1 MPLEREQGVADKV
14 TSMRKFLPLLI
25 ALLVLFPSC
34 AATLSLP
41 ELERESDAF
50 AWWLHNL
57 KSPEQL
63 QMFLQNCVYASD
75 FEQFG
80 KIEYYQT
87 PDEFFHNR
95 KGDCEDFAYFSAYVF
110 LRKRWAFR
118 SWVVFVTLRN
128 NIGTHAVAVVK
139 NKDGYIAID
148 YSYIS
153 EPFSTLEEAVGA
165 VVEPYGYS
173 YILRALEV
181 NLPESRKSEKKD
193 KGFCPIWGC
202 E

>member
-1 MPLEREQGVADKV
+1 LGREQGIADGV
-14 TSMRKFLPLLI
+14 TSVRKFLPLFVI
-25 ALLVLFPSC
+25 LLVLFPSC

-41 ELERESDAF
+41 ELEHESDLF

-87 PDEFFHNR
+87 PNEFFYNR

-110 LRKRWAFR
+110 LRKHWAFR

-128 NIGTHAVAVVK
+128 GGGVHAVAVVR
-139 NKDGYIAID
+139 NETGYVAID

-153 EPFSTLEEAVGA
+153 ESFPTLEEAIETVTA
-165 VVEPYGYS
+165 PYGYS
-173 YILRALEV
+173 FILKVYEV
-181 NLPESRKSEKKD
+181 KLPETKSDAKED

>member
-1 MPLEREQGVADKV
+1 
-14 TSMRKFLPLLI
+14 MRKLLPLFVI
-25 ALLVLFPSC
+25 LLVLFPSC

-41 ELERESDAF
+41 ELEQESDLF

-80 KIEYYQT
+80 KAEYYQT

-128 NIGTHAVAVVK
+128 GGGVHAIAVMK

-153 EPFSTLEEAVGA
+153 EPFSTLEEAVRA
-165 VVEPYGYS
+165 VAEPYS
-173 YILRALEV
+173 YILRVLEV
-181 NLPESRKSEKKD
+181 NLPESRKNEKKD

>member
-1 MPLEREQGVADKV
+1 
-14 TSMRKFLPLLI
+14 MRKFLPLLVI
-25 ALLVLFPSC
+25 LLVLFPSC

-41 ELERESDAF
+41 ELDHESDLF

-63 QMFLQNCVYASD
+63 QMFLQNCVYISD

-110 LRKRWAFR
+110 LRKQWAFR
-118 SWVVFVTLRN
+118 SWVVLIALRKN
-128 NIGTHAVAVVK
+128 LGHHGLAVAQTDKGFV
-139 NKDGYIAID
+139 GID
-148 YSYIS
+148 YAYIS
-153 EPFSTLEEAVGA
+153 PPFSTFDEAVRHVA
-165 VVEPYGYS
+165 LPYGYS
-173 YILRALEV
+173 YTERIFEV
-181 NLPESRKSEKKD
+181 HLPKEKSASKKKS
-193 KGFCPIWGC
+193 KGNFCPLEGC
-202 E
+202 P

>member
-1 MPLEREQGVADKV
+1 
-14 TSMRKFLPLLI
+14 MRKFLPLLVI
-25 ALLVLFPSC
+25 LLVLFPSC

-41 ELERESDAF
+41 ELDHESDAF

-63 QMFLQNCVYASD
+63 QAFLKNCTYISD

-128 NIGTHAVAVVK
+128 GGRVHAVAVVR
-139 NKDGYIAID
+139 NETGYVAID

-153 EPFSTLEEAVGA
+153 ESFPTLEEATETVTA
-165 VVEPYGYS
+165 PYGYS
-173 YILRALEV
+173 FILKVYEV
-181 NLPESRKSEKKD
+181 KLPETKSDAKED
-193 KGFCPIWGC
+193 RGFCPIWGC